1 MEWIDALAHALGVQP
16 PDDRQSTALLRSA
29 REVAHRVE
37 RKSTPLAAYVMG
49 MAVGGRV
56 AAGTESTAAFD
67 DALAVLESTLPASG
81 EDPAGDE

>member
-1 MEWIDALAHALGVQP
+1 MEWIDALAQALGVQAL
-16 PDDRQSTALLRSA
+16 DDRQATALLRSA

-56 AAGTESTAAFD
+56 AAGMAPATAFD
-67 DALAVLESTLPASG
+67 DAIAVLEATLPASG
-81 EDPAGDE
+81 GESSADG